1 MIEGIFDKKINN
13 IEFAQAVEEKRRTQE
28 EIESKNKDNN
38 IITSEDLKKDEHVNT
53 EEAVERIISVAKFF
67 NRKIHLEIE
76 EELGITIVKIIDS
89 ETEKVIRQ
97 IPPEELVELSKNARN
112 LKGLLIN
119 KEG

>member
-28 EIESKNKDNN
+28 EIESKDKDN
-38 IITSEDLKKDEHVNT
+38 IITSEDLKKDEQINT

-97 IPPEELVELSKNARN
+97 IPPEELVELSKHARN